1 MKKTILLL
9 LLCSICLA
17 AAEPPTLSRVLRTYH
32 GDKGWTCPS
41 SAGLDA
47 AGYAALAWSDGTAK
61 PALATL
67 QAQALAID
75 PQSGNISSA
84 RANLEAWPIYIRVNN
99 TADTLIASVAAATA
113 ERVWTNSALSI
124 AVAAGDY
131 VEIKAINPTWVTNP
145 LTTIFGGYIY
155 IE

>member
-1 MKKTILLL
+1 MGILLL

-47 AGYAALAWSDGTAK
+47 A
-61 PALATL
+61 
-67 QAQALAID
+67 
-75 PQSGNISSA
+75 
-84 RANLEAWPIYIRVNN
+84 EAWPIYIRVNN

-145 LTTIFGGYIY
+145 LTTIFGRFIY